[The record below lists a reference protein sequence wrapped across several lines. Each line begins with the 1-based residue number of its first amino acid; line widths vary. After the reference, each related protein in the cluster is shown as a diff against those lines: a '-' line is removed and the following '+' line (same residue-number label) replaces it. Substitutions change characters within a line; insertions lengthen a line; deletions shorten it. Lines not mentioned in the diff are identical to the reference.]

1 VFSTLTDNGDNYV
14 FSVRGKEFKLDY
26 PQAKE
31 LVHMLTLAEKS
42 IIEFETRELEGL

>member
-1 VFSTLTDNGDNYV
+1 MFSTLTDNGDNYV
-14 FSVRGKEFKLDY
+14 FSVRG
-26 PQAKE
+26 KE